1 MARQV
6 ALLGTGLMGTPMA
19 RNLLG
24 AGYGVRVWNRTPD
37 KATALAEHGAEI
49 SQTAGDAVRDVAVVI
64 TMLSDGAVTAA
75 LIADP
80 SVQNALAAGTVWIE
94 MSSVNPAE
102 ARAQAAALTELGV
115 SHVDAPVSGGTAGAE
130 AGTLAIMAG
139 GDAETVRS
147 VEDVLSAMGRPVHVG
162 PSGSGQLAKLA
173 NQAIVGVTVGAVAE
187 AMLFIERGGGDP
199 AAVRK
204 ALEGGFADSTILQ
217 EHGARMTDRNFTP
230 GGPAKFQIKDLGNVL
245 SIAAD
250 EGLTLPL
257 VEAMRARYI
266 RLTEDLGKGDD
277 DIAALYLELLD
288 RNGLTL

>member
-19 RNLLG
+19 RNLLR

-37 KATALAEHGAEI
+37 KAAALAEHGAEI
-49 SQTAGDAVRDVAVVI
+49 SRTAGDAVRDVAVVI
-64 TMLSDGAVTAA
+64 TMLSDGAATAA

-80 SVQNALAAGTVWIE
+80 GVQSALAAGTVWIE

-139 GDAETVRS
+139 GDAETVTS

-187 AMLFIERGGGDP
+187 AILFIERGGGDP

-266 RLTEDLGKGDD
+266 RLTEELGKGDD

-288 RNGLTL
+288 RNGLTP